1 MIRSLRSFSL
11 LLAMAFVYVALAT
24 GAFVQSARAQSG
36 EIQRLDAARAG
47 LERIERTLERRD
59 LVDSALQTLRAD
71 AEPIAA
77 DIVELLRDI
86 EPKREA
92 SRLRL
97 EQLGKA
103 PETKPA
109 DTKADAKPDD
119 SKPAEPKQSDAQKPA
134 DKVETSAE
142 TARAAAA
149 EFAELQKAFNDYDGL
164 YKRARLLSVQS
175 EQVIASISNRRRAL
189 FRQALFQHAASV
201 LSPNL
206 WIHAI
211 SDLPRDAQALGVLAS
226 DWASAVTGRLRGG
239 TLLSFLAA
247 VAAIGFLFALAR
259 WLARRVLDRAPT
271 MRAPTALQKAGAALW
286 TTIIVAAIPI
296 ATALALIELAR
307 LYGLFSPGL
316 EPLVSAIFDAVRRI
330 AIAVALSRG
339 LLSIA
344 HPDWRLLDLSTPAC
358 ERVRR
363 LVVAIAIIVSAM
375 KIVDALVDL
384 TAASVAVAVLLRGL
398 GSVAVAAIMAFAL
411 YGFGAQNMTT
421 ADPCDELGPRVEPRR
436 DWWAVWRN
444 VSWAAIVAILG
455 ASLVGFIA
463 FGSFIVDQL
472 VWATFVIAGG
482 FLLHKLADNSFS
494 AALAP
499 ETAASRAARNSIG
512 LSQDSLRQ
520 LAILLRGATSLVLV
534 LIGAMLILAPWGVE
548 SDDMIGNLR
557 AAFFGF
563 KVGDVT
569 ISLSAVLVALIVF
582 AAAVAGTRVLQG
594 WLEKEY
600 LPTTQ
605 LDVGLRNSI
614 RTSVGYVG
622 FVFALSIA
630 LAQVGM
636 SFEKLAI
643 VAGALSIG
651 VGFGLQSIVNNFVSG
666 LILLWERAIRVG
678 DWVVVGDEQGY
689 VRRINVRSTEIETFD
704 RATMIVPNS
713 NLVAGV
719 VKNWVRADRVGR
731 IKVPVAVA
739 VAADPDQVRALLL
752 ECAKGQ
758 ELVLETP
765 VPQVMFSAMAE
776 STLRF
781 ELICFIS
788 DVEKS
793 QRVRSDLNFAIF
805 RSFRDADIDISPPA
819 SAPVVVKIGH

>member
-1 MIRSLRSFSL
+1 MKTTLRSLSL
-11 LLAMAFVYVALAT
+11 FLAALLVCAFVSAA
-24 GAFVQSARAQSG
+24 AFAQIPES
-36 EIQRLDAARAG
+36 QRLDAARAA
-47 LERIERTLERRD
+47 LDRIEKTLERKD
-59 LVDSALQTLRAD
+59 LPDSVLQGLRVD
-71 AEPIAA
+71 AEPVAA
-77 DIVELLRDI
+77 EAGELLREI

-92 SRLRL
+92 ARLRL
-97 EQLGKA
+97 EQLGKPA
-103 PETKPA
+103 DPKTEAKPA
-109 DTKADAKPDD
+109 DGAEAKPGEAA
-119 SKPAEPKQSDAQKPA
+119 AEPN
-134 DKVETSAE
+134 
-142 TARAAAA
+142 AAAA
-149 EFAELQKAFNDYDGL
+149 ERADQQKAFSELDAL
-164 YKRARLLSVQS
+164 FKRARLLSVQS
-175 EQVIASISNRRRAL
+175 EQVIAEIANRRRTL
-189 FRQALFQHAASV
+189 FRQALFQRSASV

-206 WIHAI
+206 WINAI
-211 SDLPRDAQALGVLAS
+211 GDLPRDVKALSVLSS
-226 DWASAVTGRLRGG
+226 DWASAASNRLRGA
-239 TLLSFLAA
+239 TLASFLATLA
-247 VAAIGFLFALAR
+247 LLAAFFTLSR
-259 WLARRVLDRAPT
+259 WLAKRVLDRTPSMAEPS
-271 MRAPTALQKAGAALW
+271 PLQKAAGALW
-286 TTIIVAAIPI
+286 ISIVVATIPI
-296 ATALALIELAR
+296 ATAISLIEISR
-307 LYGLFSPGL
+307 LYGLFSPGF

-330 AIAVALSRG
+330 AIAIALSRG

-344 HPDWRLLDLSTPAC
+344 KPEWRLIDLSTPAC

-363 LVVAIAIIVSAM
+363 LVVTIAIIVSVM

-384 TAASVAVAVLLRGL
+384 TAASVAVAVLLRAL
-398 GSVAVAAIMAFAL
+398 GSIAVAAIMAFAL
-411 YGFGAQNMTT
+411 YGFGAQAA

-436 DWWAVWRN
+436 DWWALWRN
-444 VSWAAIVAILG
+444 LGWAAVVAVFGSTLI
-455 ASLVGFIA
+455 GFIA
-463 FGSFIVDQL
+463 FGNFIVDQL
-472 VWATFVIAGG
+472 VWTTFVIVAGY
-482 FLLHKLADNSFS
+482 LLHKLADNAF
-494 AALAP
+494 AVALAP
-499 ETAASRAARNSIG
+499 ETTASRAARNSIG
-512 LSQDSLRQ
+512 LSHVSLRQ

-548 SDDMIGNLR
+548 SNDMIGNLR

-569 ISLSAVLVALIVF
+569 ISLSAVLVALVVF

-614 RTSVGYVG
+614 RTSVGYIG
-622 FVFALSIA
+622 FILALSIA

-713 NLVAGV
+713 NLVTGV

-752 ECAKGQ
+752 NCAKGQ
-758 ELVLETP
+758 DLVLAAP
-765 VPQVMFSAMAE
+765 AAQVMFSAMAE
-776 STLRF
+776 GTLRF

-805 RSFRDADIDISPPA
+805 RSFRDAHISLSPPA
-819 SAPVVVKIGH
+819 AEPVVVKIGN

>member
-1 MIRSLRSFSL
+1 LRSFSPL
-11 LLAMAFVYVALAT
+11 VAAAFVCAVLAL
-24 GAFVQSARAQSG
+24 GALVQSARAQNG
-36 EIQRLDAARAG
+36 EVQRLDAARAG
-47 LERIERTLERRD
+47 LERIEKTLERKD
-59 LVDSALQTLRAD
+59 LTDAALQALRAD
-71 AEPIAA
+71 SEPIAA
-77 DIVELLRDI
+77 DIVELLREI
-86 EPKREA
+86 EPRREA

-103 PETKPA
+103 PEAKPA
-109 DTKADAKPDD
+109 NAKAD
-119 SKPAEPKQSDAQKPA
+119 SKPAESKPA
-134 DKVETSAE
+134 DAQNPVDKAQTSTEPTAE
-142 TARAAAA
+142 AAHAAAAA
-149 EFAELQKAFNDYDGL
+149 EFAEQQKAFNDYDGL
-164 YKRARLLSVQS
+164 FKRARLLSVQS
-175 EQVIASISNRRRAL
+175 EQVVASISNRRRAL

-201 LSPNL
+201 LSPSL
-206 WIHAI
+206 WINAI
-211 SDLPRDAQALGVLAS
+211 SDLPRDASALGVLAS
-226 DWASAVTGRLRGG
+226 DWAGAVTNRLRGA
-239 TLLSFLAA
+239 TLVSFLAA
-247 VAAIGFLFALAR
+247 IAAIGFMFALAR
-259 WLARRVLDRAPT
+259 WLARRILDRAPT

-286 TTIIVAAIPI
+286 TTMVVATIPI

-330 AIAVALSRG
+330 AIAIALSRG

-375 KIVDALVDL
+375 KIADALVDL

-411 YGFGAQNMTT
+411 YGFGAQEMAA

-436 DWWAVWRN
+436 DWWALWRN

-472 VWATFVIAGG
+472 VWTTFVIAGG
-482 FLLHKLADNSFS
+482 YLFHKLADNFFS

-520 LAILLRGATSLVLV
+520 LAILLRGATSLFLV
-534 LIGAMLILAPWGVE
+534 MIGTMLILAPWGVE

-569 ISLSAVLVALIVF
+569 ISLSAFLIALAVF

-622 FVFALSIA
+622 FVLALSVA

-713 NLVAGV
+713 NLVTGV

-752 ECAKGQ
+752 ECAKDQ
-758 ELVLETP
+758 ELILETP

-819 SAPVVVKIGH
+819 AAPVVVKIGH